1 MAVLSLFAASGLF
14 ATSGMAQTTTTTT
27 TTTTTPDEPQVL
39 EKYVVTGSNIPQAA
53 DALSVP
59 VLVVDQTVI
68 DNSGVSADTLDLLR
82 KVAPNISGIGEENAQ
97 IATGSNF
104 GGASVNIKGLPT
116 LVLLDGRRVA
126 NDPAESVDGSQF
138 VDLNLIPVAAID
150 RIEILQDGASAIYG
164 SDAIGGVINII
175 LKKNYNGSDTGV
187 DYGFSRN
194 AGHYAERSGYVVTGA
209 STDTTSITLGDN
221 INYGFGLA
229 GIDPAVD
236 EGGFLFNFSISLIN
250 DGTPITDPFG
260 FTAINP
266 FGFSVDKVGTGTSAT
281 ITGGTFNEIDVV
293 VTGPLD
299 PTVTNF
305 GVGVGNQVTT
315 VPDTAMTAAL
325 VALGLVAIVAFGRRG
340 SLLTRR
346 S

>member
-1 MAVLSLFAASGLF
+1 MKTHRYFVAALLVGFFAGLSSAR
-14 ATSGMAQTTTTTT
+14 ATQVVTSP
-27 TTTTTPDEPQVL
+27 TPDPYTLTVNGSSFGGGVL
-39 EKYVVTGSNIPQAA
+39 TFNPSSNQWSTDPIGGFNNT
-53 DALSVP
+53 ALPDGTFFDSNNA
-59 VLVVDQTVI
+59 LNI
-68 DNSGVSADTLDLLR
+68 DLL
-82 KVAPNISGIGEENAQ
+82 
-97 IATGSNF
+97 
-104 GGASVNIKGLPT
+104 L
-116 LVLLDGRRVA
+116 
-126 NDPAESVDGSQF
+126 
-138 VDLNLIPVAAID
+138 
-150 RIEILQDGASAIYG
+150 
-164 SDAIGGVINII
+164 
-175 LKKNYNGSDTGV
+175 
-187 DYGFSRN
+187 
-194 AGHYAERSGYVVTGA
+194 
-209 STDTTSITLGDN
+209 TTSITLGDN

-266 FGFSVDKVGTGTSAT
+266 FGFSVDNIGTGTSAT